1 MVCRIQTIE
10 LIGDIWHVR
19 LTLNGEDDEDLN
31 RLTLCMRKELGE
43 DNDMFTLDRLLI
55 KME

>member
-43 DNDMFTLDRLLI
+43 DNDMFTIDRLLI